1 MSKLVKPWREPTP
14 SEVFGV
20 RTPWEDQD
28 PDTMFGSRDDDGF
41 DAHCPHCGTGYY
53 FEVGPPG
60 SSCPRGCEREA
71 ERRAYDERVR
81 RGDPGT
87 RPVTDEEVREAFGG
101 GARGRARWTHA
112 SRAEGGRWSF
122 EDEPPAPP
130 PEGKER
136 ILRAHFERWLKQG
149 KEDLEARRLNTPQ
162 AQFASELLRA
172 LRQAGYG

>member
-1 MSKLVKPWREPTP
+1 MSGEIGRPVDPF
-14 SEVFGV
+14 EVFGF
-20 RTPWEDQD
+20 RRCATCDLPHLKGESCPFQD
-28 PDTMFGSRDDDGF
+28 PRMFGERDDF

-60 SSCPRGCEREA
+60 SNCPHGCEREA

-101 GARGRARWTHA
+101 GARGRARW
-112 SRAEGGRWSF
+112 SF
-122 EDEPPAPP
+122 EEEPPAPP

-149 KEDLEARRLNTPQ
+149 KEDLEVRRLNTPQ